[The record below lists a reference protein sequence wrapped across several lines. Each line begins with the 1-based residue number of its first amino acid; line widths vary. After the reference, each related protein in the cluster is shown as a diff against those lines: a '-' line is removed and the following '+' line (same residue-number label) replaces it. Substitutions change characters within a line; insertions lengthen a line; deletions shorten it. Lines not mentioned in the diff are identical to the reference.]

1 MQHQFINFLGNTAE
15 IGRVPPC
22 CSQCENSNRNIFLIQ
37 IQDMHLYVYLS
48 CPRLKHNQCQIEDVR
63 KDDILKFHGKKPAF
77 FFR

>member
-37 IQDMHLYVYLS
+37 IQDMHLICLLVLS
-48 CPRLKHNQCQIEDVR
+48 QTEAQSMPNRGCEKR
-63 KDDILKFHGKKPAF
+63 
-77 FFR
+77 